1 MKFLNLFKLFFLT
14 LILCLVTNQV
24 LAGDQL
30 SQLLNNLQTFRADF
44 TQTVMNA
51 RGQILQQVSGKMT
64 IQRPGRFR
72 WEVIRPN
79 RQLLIA
85 DGQHIWFYDIDLQ
98 QITIQKQKS
107 VDADSPAALLSD
119 SPKNLTQQFIIH
131 PLMNVQGFT
140 LFPKNK
146 NALFQSIT
154 LIFQKN
160 YLREM
165 RLIDKLDQQTV
176 INFSKIELNP
186 HLSSQ
191 TFHFIMPSDKNI
203 EVVKG

>member
-79 RQLLIA
+79 RQLLVA
-85 DGQHIWFYDIDLQ
+85 DGQRIWFYDIDLQ

-119 SPKNLTQQFIIH
+119 SPKNLTQQFIIN

>member
-51 RGQILQQVSGKMT
+51 RGQVLQQVSGKMT

-72 WEVIRPN
+72 WVVIRPS
-79 RQLLIA
+79 RPLLIA
-85 DGQHIWFYDIDLQ
+85 DGQRILFYYIYLQ
-98 QITIQKQKS
+98 QKNIQKQKS

-119 SPKNLTQQFIIH
+119 SPKNLTQQFIIN